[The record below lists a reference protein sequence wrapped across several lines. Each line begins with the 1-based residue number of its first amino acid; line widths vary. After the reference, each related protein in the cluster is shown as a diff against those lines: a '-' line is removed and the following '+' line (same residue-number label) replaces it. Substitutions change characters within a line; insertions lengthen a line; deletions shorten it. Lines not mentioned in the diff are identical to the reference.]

1 MEPLTPEEREHP
13 IAPPPPLGTP
23 VQQPGPS
30 GRSGSRAPEDL
41 ACIACGYSLGGLD
54 IHAKCPE
61 CGRDIEVSLEQG
73 LLRFADPMWIDA
85 LHRSATTVAIGMGIL
100 AGASAVST
108 VAQFLGLTNIL
119 LLASLC
125 TLLGF
130 IAKWIGLWSVAA
142 VNPALRAGDRKGPG
156 PMVRKAIL
164 TQILGIGSAFPLI
177 IIGVFTGSGPIVF
190 LGLAGLVA
198 GFVAWIVE
206 IVGAMRLVRHLAMR
220 VPDAKLADTA
230 GQHSWLVPVLM
241 TFGGLVIVGPLIGM
255 VLYTS
260 DFLTLRTGIDRAR
273 LIQQGAVPMPE
284 QPQTM
289 SREAA

>member
-23 VQQPGPS
+23 VSQPGPS
-30 GRSGSRAPEDL
+30 GSPRARAPEDL

-54 IHAKCPE
+54 IHSKCPE

-73 LLRFADPMWIDA
+73 LLRFADPMWIDT
-85 LHRSATTVAIGMGIL
+85 LSRSATTVAIGMGIL

-108 VAQFLGLTNIL
+108 VAQLLGLMNIL
-119 LLASLC
+119 LIASLC
-125 TLLGF
+125 TFIGF

-142 VNPALRAGDRKGPG
+142 VNPALRVGDKKGPG

-177 IIGVFTGSGPIVF
+177 IIGVFTGSGPIML
-190 LGLAGLVA
+190 LGLAALVA
-198 GFVAWIVE
+198 GFIAWIVE

-220 VPDAKLADTA
+220 VPDARLAKAA
-230 GQHSWLVPVLM
+230 GLHSWLVPVLM
-241 TFGGLVIVGPLIGM
+241 TVGGLVIVGPLIGM

-260 DFLTLRTGIDRAR
+260 DFLTLRSGIDRAR
-273 LIQQGAVPMPE
+273 LTQQGAVPMDA